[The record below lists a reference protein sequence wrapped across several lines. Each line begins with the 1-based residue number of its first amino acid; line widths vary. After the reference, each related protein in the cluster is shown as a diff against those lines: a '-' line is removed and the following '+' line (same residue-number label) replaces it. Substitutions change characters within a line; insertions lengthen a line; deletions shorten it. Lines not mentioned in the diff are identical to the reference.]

1 MSAIASF
8 ITTLIGMADDNPA
21 AISAIITDL
30 RGLARDNVYAPE
42 VEVIEA
48 IATYFEAKLEELEQ
62 PCS

>member
-1 MSAIASF
+1 MNAIAI
-8 ITTLIGMADDNPA
+8 ITTIIGIADDNPA

-42 VEVIEA
+42 VELIEA
-48 IATYFEAKLEELEQ
+48 MATYFENKLEELEQ